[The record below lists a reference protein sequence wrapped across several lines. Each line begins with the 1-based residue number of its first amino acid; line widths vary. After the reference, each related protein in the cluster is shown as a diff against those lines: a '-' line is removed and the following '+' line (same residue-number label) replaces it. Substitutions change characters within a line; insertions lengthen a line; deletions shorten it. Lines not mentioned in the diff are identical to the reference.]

1 MLQYI
6 GDCSTCNTALQV
18 STYIWKYSV
27 LAFMLMIIVKYTN
40 LQEHSLSIYWCLYIY
55 IKNISM
61 FSLQIFLNTFCRGVV
76 VAPTAILPTTDWRT
90 AVRKQV
96 CVVTSNKTHA
106 VRVVNRMSSGET
118 VSSCISCP
126 SKLSMIQYVSTIVTF
141 LFQNLEELISYAI
154 ACKTIIF
161 EFWISLSLSLSK
173 CNWFH

>member
-1 MLQYI
+1 
-6 GDCSTCNTALQV
+6 
-18 STYIWKYSV
+18 
-27 LAFMLMIIVKYTN
+27 
-40 LQEHSLSIYWCLYIY
+40 
-55 IKNISM
+55 M

-141 LFQNLEELISYAI
+141 LFQNFIVICNIQASSRKAVDI
-154 ACKTIIF
+154 RF
-161 EFWISLSLSLSK
+161 LS
-173 CNWFH
+173 CNFDDFLQYSRST